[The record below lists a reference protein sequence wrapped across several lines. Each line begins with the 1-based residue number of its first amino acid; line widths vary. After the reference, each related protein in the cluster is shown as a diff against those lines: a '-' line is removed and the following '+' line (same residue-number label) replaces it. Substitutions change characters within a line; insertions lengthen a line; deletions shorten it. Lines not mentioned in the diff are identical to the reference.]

1 MHTIAAKAVAFA
13 EAGTAEWRAYQEQVV
28 ENSKVLCK
36 SIQDRGWRIVS
47 GGTDNHLFLIDLGT
61 DFISGKKAERWL
73 GLGDITVN
81 KNTVPFD
88 TRKPYI
94 ASGLRIG
101 TPAVTTRGMGP
112 DEMKIIAGL
121 IDRVLRADE
130 DKEDEAKMA
139 AFTAEMEA
147 VKAEVHALTAK
158 FPLY

>member
-1 MHTIAAKAVAFA
+1 LA
-13 EAGTAEWRAYQEQVV
+13 
-28 ENSKVLCK
+28 
-36 SIQDRGWRIVS
+36 
-47 GGTDNHLFLIDLGT
+47 
-61 DFISGKKAERWL
+61 
-73 GLGDITVN
+73 DITVN

-112 DEMKIIAGL
+112 GEMEKIAEL

-147 VKAEVHALTAK
+147 VKAAVHTLTAK

>member
-1 MHTIAAKAVAFA
+1 MHVIAAKAVAYA
-13 EAGTAEWRAYQEQVV
+13 EALQPEWKAYQQRVID
-28 ENSKVLCK
+28 NSAALCAAMAE
-36 SIQDRGWRIVS
+36 RGWRIVS

-73 GLGDITVN
+73 GLADITVN

-101 TPAVTTRGMGP
+101 TPAVTSRGLGV
-112 DEMKIIAGL
+112 DEMSQVAEF
-121 IDRVLRADE
+121 IDRVLRLDE

-139 AFTAEMEA
+139 AFVAGCEA
-147 VKAEVHALTAK
+147 VKADVHALSAR

>member
-13 EAGTAEWRAYQEQVV
+13 EALEPEWKQYQRRVIDNSAALCTAVAE
-28 ENSKVLCK
+28 
-36 SIQDRGWRIVS
+36 RGWRIVS

-61 DFISGKKAERWL
+61 DFSSGKKAERWL
-73 GLGDITVN
+73 GLADITVN

-101 TPAVTTRGMGP
+101 TPAVTSRGMGVE
-112 DEMKIIAGL
+112 EMKVIAEL
-121 IDRVLRADE
+121 IHRVLSADE
-130 DKEDEAKMA
+130 DKEDEAKMT
-139 AFTAEMEA
+139 AFTAEMNA
-147 VKAEVHALTAK
+147 VAAEVHALTAK